1 MLLLCRNVLVKDG
14 IYYMW
19 FAELFSMLILFE
31 HDFKFDTNKVHVH
44 HLQNLS
50 QVLEN
55 KACSLHPS

>member
-1 MLLLCRNVLVKDG
+1 
-14 IYYMW
+14 MW